1 MSMEE
6 KKVKGVVDLV
16 FLLDATGSMQGCID
30 GLKANIKL
38 FFESLTSPGASG
50 QIPVR
55 EWRAKVVGFRDF
67 DDNPLD
73 WLVDNPFTTSV
84 EELYAQLDAL
94 VAVGG
99 GDIPESMLD
108 ALFSVVGQEETAA
121 DELPDPRKWR
131 YRRAAAR
138 AVIAFTDA
146 PFKPVIHAPQGRGGT
161 VDDVIN
167 LIMEKRVLLT
177 VVTPFQYL
185 DEHDYIREFTEMN
198 VLAEADKAEYLPLKD
213 ENGQTLSLAS
223 FAQDREVITRLLTK
237 LAKTLSKSVETQAL

>member
-1 MSMEE
+1 MTEE

-16 FLLDATGSMQGCID
+16 FLLDSTGSMQECID

-38 FFESLTSPGASG
+38 FFERLTTRDA
-50 QIPVR
+50 QNQVPVR
-55 EWRAKVVGFRDF
+55 EWRAKVVGFRDY
-67 DDNPLD
+67 DDNPHN
-73 WLVDNPFTTSV
+73 WLVDNPFTRSV
-84 EELYAQLDAL
+84 EDLYAQLDSLGAT
-94 VAVGG
+94 GG

-108 ALFSVVGQEETAA
+108 ALYAVVEQEETPAGVPPEPGA
-121 DELPDPRKWR
+121 WR
-131 YRRAAAR
+131 FRREAAR

-146 PFKPVIHAPQGRGGT
+146 PFKPVIHAPFGRGGT

-167 LIMEKRVLLT
+167 CIMEKRVLLT
-177 VVTPFQYL
+177 VVTPFRYV
-185 DEHDYIREFTEMN
+185 DDHDQLREFDDMH

-213 ENGQTLSLAS
+213 AAGETLSLAS